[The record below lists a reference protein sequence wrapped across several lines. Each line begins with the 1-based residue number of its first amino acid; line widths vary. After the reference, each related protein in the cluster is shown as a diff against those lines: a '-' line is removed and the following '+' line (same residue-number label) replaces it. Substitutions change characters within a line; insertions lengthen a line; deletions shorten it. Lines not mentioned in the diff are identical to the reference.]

1 MHRSV
6 LCVGEDLG
14 IGADVRTFLLPSS
27 NMDRDLLEVWPHR
40 PPQGVG
46 GVVPVVASCEQAWT
60 RSTENESGYRVVLVN
75 QGLGTEEWSF
85 RLQLTTNKNICYAP
99 ITPTVLIYLLIGS
112 LALS

>member
-60 RSTENESGYRVVLVN
+60 RSTGRVLSQISRISPPWLSKKEVDQVL
-75 QGLGTEEWSF
+75 GCTECHNGNVS
-85 RLQLTTNKNICYAP
+85 
-99 ITPTVLIYLLIGS
+99 
-112 LALS
+112 